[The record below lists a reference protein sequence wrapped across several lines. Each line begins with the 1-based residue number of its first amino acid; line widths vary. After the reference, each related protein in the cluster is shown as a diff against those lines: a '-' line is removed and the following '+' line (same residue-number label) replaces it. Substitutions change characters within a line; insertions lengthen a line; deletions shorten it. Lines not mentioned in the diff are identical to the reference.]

1 MRVEQTDI
9 LIVGGGP
16 AGLSVAGRLGDQVS
30 AIVVHQDKEIGWP
43 VRTSGGT
50 FRRDMEALGVPSEF
64 YVQVDDADIYSDNRH
79 MELDLRSDPV
89 VVLDVTKLY
98 RWLAEGIGAELYCA
112 TKFLTVEREADGFLS
127 TVRTVGEGEWQIR
140 SRYVVDA
147 SGWHMAVLDA
157 LGLKTKPERKGV
169 GIEYEFP
176 ARNQPLTR
184 AKLFFGSCIP
194 SGYGWAL
201 PTPDGSIR
209 LGLGQIRPVNTENP
223 KDLMDR
229 FLASGALERMGL
241 PQPEDYHVNSGTL
254 PSEPFENDLVF
265 GRVIRV
271 GDTANLATPT
281 LGEGIR
287 LCIKHGRA
295 LGEAL
300 SAALRSGSDT
310 GLKHWEKSVRRELA
324 LKYRVGFWVNQGAA
338 EYSPDQWDA
347 SVDRMT
353 KLPPDELLQFFKN
366 EFPPKVIVRRAWL
379 VLKRRVQRK
388 FGRST
393 S

>member
-1 MRVEQTDI
+1 MRVVETDV

-16 AGLSVAGRLGDQVS
+16 AGLSVAGRLAEGVS

-50 FRRDMEALGVPSEF
+50 FRSDMEALGVPPEF
-64 YVQVDDADIYSDNRH
+64 YVQVDDADIYSDNRE
-79 MELDLRSDPV
+79 MALDLRSDPV
-89 VVLDVTKLY
+89 VVLDVTRLY
-98 RWLAEGIGAELYCA
+98 RWLAKGINAELFRA
-112 TKFLTVEREADGFLS
+112 TKFLSVMRDGDGFVS
-127 TVRTVGEGEWQIR
+127 TLRTVAEGEWKVR
-140 SRYVVDA
+140 SRYIVDA
-147 SGWHMAVLDA
+147 SGWHMAVLEA
-157 LGLKTKPERKGV
+157 LGLKSKPDRKGV

-229 FLASGALERMGL
+229 FLASGELQRMGL
-241 PQPEDYHVNSGTL
+241 PEPEDYHVNSGTL
-254 PSEPFENDLVF
+254 PSEQFESDLVF
-265 GRVIRV
+265 GKVIRV

-287 LCIKHGRA
+287 LCIKHGRD
-295 LGEAL
+295 LGVAL
-300 SAALRSGSDT
+300 SEAMAVSSDNP
-310 GLKHWEKSVRRELA
+310 LKKWEKLVVKELA

-338 EYSPDQWDA
+338 AYGPAEWDA
-347 SVDRMT
+347 SVQRMA

-366 EFPPKVIVRRAWL
+366 EFPPRVIVRRAWL
-379 VLKRRVQRK
+379 VLKRRLLRK
-388 FGRST
+388 LGRLAG
-393 S
+393 